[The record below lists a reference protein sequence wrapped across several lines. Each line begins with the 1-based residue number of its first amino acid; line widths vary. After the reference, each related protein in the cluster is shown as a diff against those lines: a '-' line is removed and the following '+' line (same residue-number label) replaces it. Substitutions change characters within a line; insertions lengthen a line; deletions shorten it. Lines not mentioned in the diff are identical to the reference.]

1 MPTYPSVTLTL
12 TDKLNLHYT
21 EYGERKL
28 ASQAWPRSPL
38 ANFMLARAKPYQG
51 GIYISEALAENYT
64 ADGVAISEGSTLTR
78 AQPNVSTAAQY
89 QIKVLTKGAYLDRFR
104 LMQVDTAGPM
114 GPIVRL
120 ADEVQKLTIQQLRE
134 TFAQQLAAQT
144 TAATAN
150 VSSIFDAV
158 KSTSTFGGVDPT
170 QFTWWASTASNY
182 NVGAWSSGGVSALRT
197 AIRESRKYTGFYG
210 PDALFASKTAI
221 DAMKAGG
228 YSKTTFFRGP
238 TEAKGYDIGD
248 GPKPSPD
255 SADLDFDGIPVW
267 YDPHLDALEAAGVDA
282 SHAGGVILG
291 LCSEAVFLRVAG
303 TPFAL
308 DTEMGGPWKQ
318 SPDKWGIY
326 ADAFIKAQVCA
337 TNRNASF
344 VLGGIS

>member
-21 EYGERKL
+21 EFGERKL
-28 ASQAWPRSPL
+28 AQQAWPRSPFL
-38 ANFMLARAKPYQG
+38 NFMLARAKPYQG
-51 GIYISEALAENYT
+51 GVYITETLAENYT
-64 ADGVAISEGSTLTR
+64 ADGVAVGEGTTLTR
-78 AQPNVSTAAQY
+78 SQPNVSTSAQF

-104 LMQVDTAGPM
+104 LLQVDTSGPM

-120 ADEVQKLTIQQLRE
+120 ADEVQKLTINQLRE
-134 TFAQQLAAQT
+134 TFAQQLVAQT

-150 VSSIFDAV
+150 VTTIFDAV
-158 KSTSTFGGVDPT
+158 KTSGSWGGVDPA

-182 NVGAWSSGGVSALRT
+182 NVGAWSSGGVPALRT

-210 PDALFASKTAI
+210 ADGLFASKTAI

-228 YSKTTFFRGP
+228 YTKTTFFRAP
-238 TEAKGYDIGD
+238 NDAKGYDIGD
-248 GPKPSPD
+248 GKKASPD
-255 SADLDFDGIPVW
+255 EPDLDFDGIPVW

-291 LCSEAVFLRVAG
+291 ICSEAIYLRVAG
-303 TPFAL
+303 TPFSL
-308 DTEMGGPWKQ
+308 DTEIGGPWKP

-326 ADAFIKAQVCA
+326 ADAFVKAQVCGR
-337 TNRNASF
+337 NRNASF